1 MRVFI
6 IILVLYAAFS
16 TQALAQNSN
25 ASNTSKDWTA
35 WAEVDGNWAEF
46 YVFTNF
52 TGGNKTP
59 EQLAKKELKSLKVDC
74 FIIGRIRGTLPP
86 DSERVKVIRVLY
98 SQYGKYADMD
108 LKTDVREVYY
118 DKNGQVLRAVTITR
132 PASQFDVDETA
143 KPVTETVMTTNF
155 PTIISMM
162 GVDPKSEKISGHR
175 YRVKSEWRRK
185 GSTIEVRLKDYRP

>member
-1 MRVFI
+1 MKYLS
-6 IILVLYAAFS
+6 IILLLLVTFS
-16 TQALAQNSN
+16 TQTFAQDSKD
-25 ASNTSKDWTA
+25 SKDWTA
-35 WAEVDGNWAEF
+35 WANVEGNWAEF

-74 FIIGRIRGTLPP
+74 FIIGRIRGTLPA

-108 LKTDVREVYY
+108 LKTDVREIYY

-132 PASQFDVDETA
+132 AASQFDIEEAA

-155 PTIISMM
+155 PAIISMM

-175 YRVKSEWRRK
+175 YRVNSEWRRK
-185 GSTIEVRLKDYRP
+185 GSTIEVRLKNYRP

>member
-1 MRVFI
+1 MRNFT
-6 IILVLYAAFS
+6 IILLLFAAFS
-16 TQALAQNSN
+16 TQTMTQDSGASN
-25 ASNTSKDWTA
+25 ASKDWTA
-35 WAEVDGNWAEF
+35 WADVEGNWAEF

-52 TGGNKTP
+52 AGGKKTS

-74 FIIGRIRGTLPP
+74 FIIGRIRGTLPA
-86 DSERVKVIRVLY
+86 DSERVKVIRVIY
-98 SQYGKYADMD
+98 TQYGKFADMD

-132 PASQFDVDETA
+132 PASQFDVDEA
-143 KPVTETVMTTNF
+143 EKPVTETVMTTNF

-162 GVDPKSEKISGHR
+162 GIDPKSEKISGHK
-175 YRVKSEWRRK
+175 YRVDAEWRRK